1 MLNSIVFVNRV
12 PNQFLDTIV
21 YHGTSRSFAQQALTK
36 DRWFFGR
43 ASNYQ
48 QDGEG
53 ALYPGETE
61 AINEFFGLSSLSHAA
76 DAASATQIHT
86 SIQNTTF
93 DLYNTCWSLQEEV
106 AKKFASRYSD
116 GVVISARLGDFVEAM
131 KSVSQNWTNQANCS
145 RVRNL
150 NTLSSGIE
158 DADDVGWG
166 TVHASSCLI
175 NYLPDG
181 YSHLTLQSPS
191 RTVEFL
197 NPLLL
202 NMRLPRQIESNVLS
216 EEQEVRF
223 TFSLTNSDGG
233 YFRSPNGPGSV
244 LEPMIIE
251 GDTLGEKV
259 GIWVYGLKINTFYGF
274 SLISLDLL

>member
-12 PNQFLDTIV
+12 PSQFFDTIV

-48 QDGEG
+48 QHGEG
-53 ALYPGETE
+53 AFYPGETE
-61 AINEFFGLSSLSHAA
+61 AINEFFNLNTISNTA
-76 DAASATQIHT
+76 DAISAAQIHT
-86 SIQNTTF
+86 SIRSTTF
-93 DLYNTCWSLQEEV
+93 DLYNTCWSFREEV
-106 AKKFASRYSD
+106 AIKFAWRYFD
-116 GVVISARLGDFVEAM
+116 GVVISARLGDFVRAM
-131 KSVSQNWTNQANCS
+131 ESVSQNWTSQANYAKE
-145 RVRNL
+145 RNL
-150 NTLSSGIE
+150 NTLSSSGE
-158 DADDVGWG
+158 DTDDVGWG
-166 TVHASSCLI
+166 TVHASSSLI

-181 YSHLTLQSPS
+181 YSHLTLQAPS

-202 NMRLPRQIESNVLS
+202 NMRLPRQIDSNVLS

-244 LEPMIIE
+244 LEPMILE
-251 GDTLGEKV
+251 GDTLGGKV
-259 GIWVYGLKINTFYGF
+259 GIWVYGLKINKFSGF